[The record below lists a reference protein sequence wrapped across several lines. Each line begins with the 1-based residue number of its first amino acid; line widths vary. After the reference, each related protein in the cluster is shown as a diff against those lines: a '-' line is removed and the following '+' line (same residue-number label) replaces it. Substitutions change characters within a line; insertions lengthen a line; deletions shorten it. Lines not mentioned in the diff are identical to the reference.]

1 MHTSNEVNGVTHATN
16 GNSSSVPHLVNQISV
31 AIIGG
36 GIVGCVTALGL
47 LKRGVSVKLYEQAHS
62 FREIGAGLAF
72 TTNAQRCMELT
83 NSDILA
89 AMKAVSTKN
98 ELTYYTYKD
107 GYHTQSDDPNDMTEQ
122 ELFRLHAGK
131 TGFDG
136 CHRAHFLDELVKY
149 IPEGVVEFQ
158 KRLHSYDDGAGD
170 GLITLHF
177 EDGTSATADAGEYY
191 QENEDRRSLSC
202 PQIKQTYLHEEGI

>member
-1 MHTSNEVNGVTHATN
+1 MYTSNETN
-16 GNSSSVPHLVNQISV
+16 GTTHTTNGTPSPLDQFGKQISI
-31 AIIGG
+31 AIVGG

-47 LKRGVSVKLYEQAHS
+47 LKRGVSVKLYEQARS

-72 TTNAQRCMELT
+72 TTNAQRCMELA
-83 NSDILA
+83 NPDILA
-89 AMKAVSTKN
+89 AMKAVSTEN
-98 ELTYYTYKD
+98 ELAYYTYKD
-107 GYHTQSDDPNDMTEQ
+107 GYHTLSDDPNDMTER

-158 KRLHSYDDGAGD
+158 KRLHSYDEGD
-170 GLITLHF
+170 GEGRITLHF
-177 EDGTSATADAGEYY
+177 EDGTSATADAGE
-191 QENEDRRSLSC
+191 
-202 PQIKQTYLHEEGI
+202 